1 MTHKETVKRNIGLTF
16 DYVNFLIDN
25 NTEVEKL
32 PVNFN
37 VEFIEK
43 DFSKT
48 EPKQEVQTKSSYL
61 NKKYI
66 RVKNSFDI
74 TIQFFSFTL
83 IIKQPV
89 AVL

>member
-1 MTHKETVKRNIGLTF
+1 MTNKETVERKIGLTF

-25 NTEVEKL
+25 KAEVEKL
-32 PVNFN
+32 PENFN
-37 VEFIEK
+37 LEFVEK

-48 EPKQEVQTKSSYL
+48 EPKQEVQTTTPLL

-74 TIQFFSFTL
+74 
-83 IIKQPV
+83 
-89 AVL
+89 AM

>member
-1 MTHKETVKRNIGLTF
+1 MTRKEIVKRNIGLTF

-25 NTEVEKL
+25 IAEVEKL

-48 EPKQEVQTKSSYL
+48 EPKQEVQTTTPLL

-74 TIQFFSFTL
+74 AIQFSFTL
-83 IIKQPV
+83 IMKQPV
-89 AVL
+89 ALV